1 MIKKTILGAALL
13 GFASF
18 APGAAI
24 AATASFD
31 FAAMADAYAGSN
43 GGKEGS
49 WDQVTGGTAT
59 DNGITLKATGSYLGS
74 DAHAFLDSTFGGR
87 PAGLG
92 VCSSGFWPSGISYC
106 SSVPGGGAPGDDN
119 VTFGETLTLIFDKA
133 VFISEMVLRDA
144 KHYLL
149 DGDVMINGTVYSA
162 VNGLINLWT
171 LKSDNGGL
179 VTEFV
184 FDYVGSAADGNQFYI
199 SSLTVNDDPN
209 DNPPPVPL
217 PAGGLLL
224 LGGLAGLGALKRRRK
239 A

>member
-1 MIKKTILGAALL
+1 VCHSGWIGSVSGCSSKQ
-13 GFASF
+13 
-18 APGAAI
+18 PGA
-24 AATASFD
+24 
-31 FAAMADAYAGSN
+31 
-43 GGKEGS
+43 
-49 WDQVTGGTAT
+49 V
-59 DNGITLKATGSYLGS
+59 
-74 DAHAFLDSTFGGR
+74 
-87 PAGLG
+87 
-92 VCSSGFWPSGISYC
+92 PS
-106 SSVPGGGAPGDDN
+106 DDN

-133 VFISEMVLRDA
+133 VFITEMVLRDA
-144 KHYLL
+144 KHYML

-179 VTEFV
+179 VSEFV

-224 LGGLAGLGALKRRRK
+224 LGGLAGLGALKRRRNRPTPT
-239 A
+239 